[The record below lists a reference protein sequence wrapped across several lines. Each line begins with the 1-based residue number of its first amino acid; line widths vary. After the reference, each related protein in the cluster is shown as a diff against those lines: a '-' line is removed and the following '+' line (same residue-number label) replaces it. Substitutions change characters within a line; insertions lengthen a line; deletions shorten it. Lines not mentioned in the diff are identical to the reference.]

1 MFEKDELPIRSRLE
15 RFRAMAAEAEAS
27 ARSAKNPKERQEYEN
42 LARAWDELIR
52 EMERIGGR
60 GLNFPASEP

>member
-1 MFEKDELPIRSRLE
+1 
-15 RFRAMAAEAEAS
+15 MAAEAEAS